1 MLKAF
6 YTSCMLMFS
15 KSWLAGAYAGQGV
28 LFILE
33 SRFRK
38 LTVILAT
45 NRDICNVSVR
55 IFEISAAFRGY
66 EGRIPV
72 DLLDRMVIIRT

>member
-1 MLKAF
+1 MLKTF
-6 YTSCMLMFS
+6 YTSCMLRFS

-33 SRFRK
+33 SCFRE
-38 LTVILAT
+38 LTVIWLQIET
-45 NRDICNVSVR
+45 FVT
-55 IFEISAAFRGY
+55 Y

>member
-1 MLKAF
+1 MLKTF
-6 YTSCMLMFS
+6 YTSCMLRFS

-33 SRFRK
+33 SCFRE
-38 LTVILAT
+38 LTVIWLQIET
-45 NRDICNVSVR
+45 FVT
-55 IFEISAAFRGY
+55 
-66 EGRIPV
+66 RIPV

>member
-15 KSWLAGAYAGQGV
+15 KSWLVGAYAGQGV

-33 SRFRK
+33 SRFRE

-45 NRDICNVSVR
+45 NRDIS
-55 IFEISAAFRGY
+55 FRGY
-66 EGRIPV
+66 ERSIPV